1 MTSVGLVYLNK
12 SKTIHMGLAY
22 ISAVLKQHGHIV
34 TLYDTAFMSD
44 TEITGDI
51 NFSDIKIVMFSVHS
65 IEYQHALR
73 LSNDIKKL
81 NPSIYILWGGWHV
94 LVDPDGSINNEC
106 VDMVCVGEGEYA
118 ALDVVDNVDRLGHVS
133 DIPNIWFKRD
143 GEVIRN
149 PVRPL
154 GDLDALPFPDREIFN
169 RDCLEDRN
177 GLFHFSTMRGCPFQC
192 SFCCNYK
199 MLELYKAAGCNY
211 IRTRSIDS
219 VIEEMMYLVLKYSPR
234 EFFFTDEMF
243 LNDYEHVREFCRKYK
258 ENHVGVPFGFM
269 ARPERVTDEILC
281 VLKDA
286 GCVRIHMGI
295 ESGNEELRKRY
306 LNRHMSNDVI
316 IRAFDLCKKHGI
328 LTASF
333 NMIGLPFETK
343 DTINDTFMLNK
354 RCSPTVFQITILY
367 PFIGTKIRE
376 LYRVNG
382 LLDEAKE
389 SLEMSNSY
397 YDSYITR
404 NDAVSFSYLKHQQ
417 VFMNLFFNYSEF
429 FARVSLFL
437 PSCLLRVYG
446 FGVSWLCRLSR
457 GMLK

>member
-1 MTSVGLVYLNK
+1 M
-12 SKTIHMGLAY
+12 
-22 ISAVLKQHGHIV
+22 
-34 TLYDTAFMSD
+34 
-44 TEITGDI
+44 
-51 NFSDIKIVMFSVHS
+51 
-65 IEYQHALR
+65 
-73 LSNDIKKL
+73 
-81 NPSIYILWGGWHV
+81 
-94 LVDPDGSINNEC
+94 
-106 VDMVCVGEGEYA
+106 GEGEYA
-118 ALDVVDNVDRLGHVS
+118 ALDVADNVDKLDYIS
-133 DIPNIWFKRD
+133 DIPNIWFKRN

-169 RDCLEDRN
+169 RECLEDRN

-199 MLELYKAAGCNY
+199 MLELYKDAGCDY
-211 IRTRSIDS
+211 IRTRSIDDC
-219 VIEEMMYLVLKYSPR
+219 IAEMVVCKERYHPR

-243 LNDYEHVREFCRKYK
+243 LTNYDRVKEFCLKYR
-258 ENHVGVPFGFM
+258 NSGLGIPFGFM
-269 ARPERVTDEILC
+269 ARPERITDEILC

-316 IRAFDLCKKHGI
+316 IRAFDLCRKHGI

-354 RCSPTVFQITILY
+354 RCDPTVFQITILY

-376 LYRVNG
+376 LYRENG
-382 LLDEAKE
+382 LLDADKE
-389 SLEMSNSY
+389 SLEKSNSY

-404 NDAVSFSYLKHQQ
+404 NDVVSFSYLKHQQ
-417 VFMNLFFNYSEF
+417 VFMNLFFNHSKF

-437 PSCLLRVYG
+437 PSYLLRVYG
-446 FGVSWLCRLSR
+446 FGVSWFYRLSK
-457 GMLK
+457 GVLK